1 MGLSLWQRVQVG
13 YIRLASFP
21 ARAQQDVARAVR
33 SLAADGA
40 QEFELDLRAN
50 RGGLVQEGIEVA
62 RLFLEGTGPA
72 TEQSHAAFH
81 TPFHMA
87 FLHNALQ
94 AHACSNVLGG
104 CDQQGLF
111 CLNGYGWCAGGLLRW
126 LTMMGPARGLDC
138 GYDRGARTS
147 S

>member
-1 MGLSLWQRVQVG
+1 MGLRSWQRVQVG

-62 RLFLEGTGPA
+62 RLFLEGMALA
-72 TEQSHAAFH
+72 TEQSRAAFH
-81 TPFHMA
+81 TPLPLD
-87 FLHNALQ
+87 FLHSALQ
-94 AHACSNVLGG
+94 AHACCNVFGG
-104 CDQQGLF
+104 CDQQGHRSLS
-111 CLNGYGWCAGGLLRW
+111 GYGW
-126 LTMMGPARGLDC
+126 
-138 GYDRGARTS
+138 
-147 S
+147 